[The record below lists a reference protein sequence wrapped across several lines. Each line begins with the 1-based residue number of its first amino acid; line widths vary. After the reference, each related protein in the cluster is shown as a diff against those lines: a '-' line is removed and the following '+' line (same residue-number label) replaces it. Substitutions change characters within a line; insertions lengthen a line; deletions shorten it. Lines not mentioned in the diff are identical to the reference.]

1 MNTSRS
7 AFTLVE
13 MLIVI
18 ALLTTLMGLG
28 AAGMRVADNM
38 SKETRTRSTVQKLN
52 QFVMEKYAS
61 YQYRRVQIPDD
72 TPIKQRAKTRLY
84 YLYDMMRNE
93 MPDHWEEVTNY
104 SPERIIQANKKT
116 HNAELASAE
125 LLYQIVMGL
134 PEAESAFSSMEIAD
148 TDGNGLNEFVDGWG
162 NPICFV
168 RWPAGHCNGYNNV
181 TISKIQNDSTPNP
194 FDIQNLKGASN
205 NYAVFPLIFS
215 CGSDRQPGIYWE
227 YWGNTPRPS
236 RDEIHPC
243 YFSEAGF
250 PQDKIVNGK
259 TVCERTDYYD
269 NITNHNL

>member
-7 AFTLVE
+7 AFTLME
-13 MLIVI
+13 MLVVI
-18 ALLTTLMGLG
+18 ALLVTLMGMG

-38 SKETRTRSTVQKLN
+38 SKETRTRSTIQKLN

-61 YQYRRVQIPDD
+61 YQYRRVPG
-72 TPIKQRAKTRLY
+72 KGKTRLD

-93 MPDHWEEVTNY
+93 MPDHWQEVTSY

-194 FDIQNLKGASN
+194 FDIQNLKGGA
-205 NYAVFPLIFS
+205 NYAVFPLIYS
-215 CGSDRQPGIYWE
+215 CGPDRQPGIYWK
-227 YWGNTPRPS
+227 YWPDNDPRPE
-236 RDEIHPC
+236 RDKIHPC
-243 YFSEAGF
+243 YFSEAGL
-250 PQDKIVNGK
+250 PQNK
-259 TVCERTDYYD
+259 TVDGKPVCELTDYYD